1 METKAIIFYIFL
13 GLSLIGLW
21 FSSYFNRIK
30 IDELNNR
37 IEVLEEYVLTTST
50 IHKYEVEEI
59 FADIECIE
67 QNLNYL
73 FNVGDF
79 CEESFPDKDKK

>member
-1 METKAIIFYIFL
+1 MKIKIIIFYIFL
-13 GLSLIGLW
+13 SLSLISLW
-21 FSSYFNRIK
+21 LSSHYNRIK

-37 IEVLEEYVLTTST
+37 IEVLEEFASTTST
-50 IHKYEVEEI
+50 IHKYEIEEI

-73 FNVGDF
+73 FGVGEF
-79 CEESFPDKDKK
+79 CKESFPDKDK